1 MNKQPVS
8 FTIARMDNLFL
19 ARTLN
24 GLSTSGVPFG
34 GAGYPGD
41 QIFHAPG
48 ALSQLH
54 TLCVTQLLQ
63 APRIICLRFTQ
74 LHTFACFCTIDH
86 TTAYMDH
93 VLPNG
98 FHKSS

>member
-48 ALSQLH
+48 AKNLATMPQSSELRILSV
-54 TLCVTQLLQ
+54 TYPLCGLALNLPT
-63 APRIICLRFTQ
+63 PWIICLRCA
-74 LHTFACFCTIDH
+74 H
-86 TTAYMDH
+86 
-93 VLPNG
+93 
-98 FHKSS
+98 